1 VICLSLANTPLLAS
15 KACSLAKEVGNSV
28 FNLGGNEVKYTLRE
42 LEKVDGHAMYVE
54 WYRDVET
61 ARSFS

>member
-1 VICLSLANTPLLAS
+1 
-15 KACSLAKEVGNSV
+15 
-28 FNLGGNEVKYTLRE
+28 VKYTLRE

-61 ARSFS
+61 ARSFFMIPEDIELLGLKGSRRIALEKLIQEVSEVEF